1 MNDPQTEKIRSL
13 PLTARGDPPSGFG
26 NRKGTV
32 FDMTLVIL
40 AAGMGSRYGGM
51 KQIDPIGPGGEFIID
66 YSCFDAA
73 RAGFD
78 RVVFVIKRENL
89 EAFSS
94 TVGARVEKYI
104 KIEFVFQDMNDLPEG
119 YEVPEGRKKP
129 WGTAHALLAARNTVD
144 DCFAVINA
152 DDFYGR
158 ETFAIMAEHLRAA
171 EARSCRTPGGRYDC
185 CMVGFRLGNTLTE
198 NGTVSRGICHVE
210 DGRLT
215 DVTERAAIR
224 RSADGSCAEYE
235 ENGVWTP
242 LPLDAVASMNCF
254 GLTPSV
260 FGYIS
265 AGFAEFLSD
274 LPDPMKSEYYL
285 PFALDRLAKNGI
297 IDIAVER
304 TPAKWYGVTYA
315 ADKEPV
321 KASIRAL
328 IAAGEYPE
336 PLAL

>member
-89 EAFSS
+89 EAFRS

-104 KIEFVFQDMNDLPEG
+104 KTEFVFQDMNDLPEG

-129 WGTAHALLAARNTVD
+129 
-144 DCFAVINA
+144 
-152 DDFYGR
+152 
-158 ETFAIMAEHLRAA
+158 
-171 EARSCRTPGGRYDC
+171 
-185 CMVGFRLGNTLTE
+185 
-198 NGTVSRGICHVE
+198 
-210 DGRLT
+210 
-215 DVTERAAIR
+215 
-224 RSADGSCAEYE
+224 
-235 ENGVWTP
+235 
-242 LPLDAVASMNCF
+242 
-254 GLTPSV
+254 
-260 FGYIS
+260 
-265 AGFAEFLSD
+265 
-274 LPDPMKSEYYL
+274 
-285 PFALDRLAKNGI
+285 
-297 IDIAVER
+297 
-304 TPAKWYGVTYA
+304 
-315 ADKEPV
+315 
-321 KASIRAL
+321 
-328 IAAGEYPE
+328 
-336 PLAL
+336 